1 MKRRVTYV
9 FDGDSPFEPDQAQ
22 LTDAALLIRDLHA
35 AKEDRAT
42 FSFTE
47 LPAEVS
53 TNFMNP
59 ERFGSS

>member
-1 MKRRVTYV
+1 MKRRVTFV

-22 LTDAALLIRDLHA
+22 VTDDSLLIRDLHA

-47 LPAEVS
+47 LPTEVS
-53 TNFMNP
+53 TNYMDP
-59 ERFGSS
+59 ESFGSS